1 MSVFKRLSATMFS
14 RVDRVVSEIENHDA
28 IIEAAIRDN
37 QRALAKARVRFNR
50 LQADGRRLQ
59 QRLDHF
65 HTAEEQWTRRA
76 QEQSRQDEQAAL
88 QCLRKRRE
96 CRKQIE
102 GLERTLAEHRQ
113 AESRM
118 AKELG
123 AMSSRI
129 EEIKHQRNLLR
140 TRQSTAE
147 AMRTFKAIEDCSYI
161 DIDSTFEKWEVRV
174 TEAEL
179 DSGDIDP
186 SDSLE
191 QQFIEAEDL
200 EDLKAE
206 LAELSKG
213 EKQ

>member
-14 RVDRVVSEIENHDA
+14 QVDRVVSEIENHDA

-37 QRALAKARVRFNR
+37 QRALAKARVRLNR

-65 HTAEEQWTRRA
+65 KASEQQWTRRA
-76 QEQSRQDEQAAL
+76 QEQAGQDEDTAL

-96 CRKQIE
+96 CRKQID
-102 GLERTLAEHRQ
+102 GLETTLAEHRR

-118 AKELG
+118 AKELE
-123 AMSSRI
+123 AMSGRI

-140 TRQSTAE
+140 TRQSTAD
-147 AMRTFKAIEDCSYI
+147 AMRTFRAIEDCSYI

-179 DSGDIDP
+179 DSGDLEP

-200 EDLKAE
+200 EDLKSE
-206 LAELSKG
+206 LADLNKG
-213 EKQ
+213 VEQ